1 MPASDV
7 QDRRQEAGRRR
18 GVSVL
23 LCFGILSIVGGFLTW
38 VDSKGFESP
47 VPAAMVML
55 VGVVQIL
62 FWAFGGITT

>member
-1 MPASDV
+1 
-7 QDRRQEAGRRR
+7 
-18 GVSVL
+18 VSVL